1 MCAVHQAEVERERE
15 DLHVPGSAMLVHAE
29 LLRTYGL
36 AVKIG
41 SDIGKGVPGGGSSH
55 PGAKRL

>member
-1 MCAVHQAEVERERE
+1 
-15 DLHVPGSAMLVHAE
+15 MLVHAE